1 MKSPCFPARLP
12 AAAFSLRIPASS
24 ASLAFRT
31 ALLLGLAAGAL
42 ARAADPSPPPRLDR
56 ANLLEFRNEEGEVV
70 PVRSAADWRKRRA
83 EILAGAQ
90 AVMGPLPGPEKRIP
104 LDVQI
109 EEEKDF
115 GDYLRRRV
123 TYASEPG
130 SRTPAHLFLPKDLI
144 EGKAPGPRPG
154 VLCLMGT
161 GGHKHEDIPPGPDI
175 GGNLQDGEAL
185 AKRGLVAIAPAY
197 PSLGFGSRSGLDVEY
212 DPDLGQLGYESGTM
226 KAIWDNL
233 RALDL
238 LAELPGVKKG
248 GFGAIGHSLG
258 GHNSIYSAVFDDRIR
273 VVVSSCG
280 FDSFLDYRPTAWA
293 PGKGWAQDR
302 YMPKI
307 LDYAREDIPFDFHEL
322 IGALAPRPLFVNA
335 PVGDANFHWRSVD
348 RVAAA
353 GAQIY
358 RLHRVPDLIQVVHP
372 DAGHDF
378 PPDIREAA
386 YDWIEQFLR

>member
-1 MKSPCFPARLP
+1 MQSPISVGRTPPSSSVLRVCSSWSPRL
-12 AAAFSLRIPASS
+12 AIILALS
-24 ASLAFRT
+24 ASY
-31 ALLLGLAAGAL
+31 GLVESTDL
-42 ARAADPSPPPRLDR
+42 PDKRLDR
-56 ANLLEFRNEEGEVV
+56 ANLLEFRNEKDEIL
-70 PVRSAADWRKRRA
+70 PVRSVADWRKRRA

-104 LDVQI
+104 LDVRI
-109 EEEKDF
+109 EDEKDF
-115 GDYLRRRV
+115 GDYIRQRI

-130 SRTPAHLFLPKDLI
+130 SRTPAHLFLPKEVAD
-144 EGKAPGPRPG
+144 GDGSDVRPG

-161 GGHKHEDIPPGPDI
+161 GGHKHEDIPPGPEI
-175 GGNLQDGEAL
+175 GGNLQDAESL
-185 AKRGLVAIAPAY
+185 ARRGLVAIAPAY
-197 PSLGFGSRSGLDVEY
+197 PSLGFGSRSGIDVPY
-212 DPDLGQLGYESGTM
+212 DPDLRQLGYESGTM

-238 LAELPGVKKG
+238 LSELPYVKKG

-258 GHNSIYSAVFDDRIR
+258 GHNSIFAAAFDDRIK
-273 VVVSSCG
+273 VIVASCG
-280 FDSFLDYRPTAWA
+280 FDSFLDYRPTAWEI
-293 PGKGWAQDR
+293 GKGWAQDR

-322 IGALAPRPLFVNA
+322 VGALAPRAVFVNA
-335 PVGDANFHWRSVD
+335 PVGDTNFHWQSVD

-353 GAQIY
+353 ASQVY
-358 RLHRVPDLIQVVHP
+358 RLYSVPDLIRVVHP

-378 PPDIREAA
+378 PEEIRESA